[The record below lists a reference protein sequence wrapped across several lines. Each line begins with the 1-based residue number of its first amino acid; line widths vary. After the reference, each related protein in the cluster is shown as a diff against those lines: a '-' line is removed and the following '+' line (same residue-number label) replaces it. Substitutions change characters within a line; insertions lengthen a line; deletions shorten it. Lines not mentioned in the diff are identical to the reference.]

1 MIRVMAFE
9 GLMIKIVCLLVIVVN
24 EKGVLLLGGFIIVH
38 VCKIYKEYSEKR
50 IMFVDILITKDI
62 SVLIIDGIKLSI

>member
-24 EKGVLLLGGFIIVH
+24 EKGVLLLVH
-38 VCKIYKEYSEKR
+38 VCKI
-50 IMFVDILITKDI
+50 
-62 SVLIIDGIKLSI
+62 

>member
-1 MIRVMAFE
+1 MIDVIRVMAFE

-24 EKGVLLLGGFIIVH
+24 EKGVLLLVH
-38 VCKIYKEYSEKR
+38 VCKIYKKYSEKR
-50 IMFVDILITKDI
+50 MMLVDILITKDI

>member
-24 EKGVLLLGGFIIVH
+24 EKGVLLLVH
-38 VCKIYKEYSEKR
+38 VCKIYKEYSEYS

>member
-1 MIRVMAFE
+1 MIDVIRVMAFE

-24 EKGVLLLGGFIIVH
+24 EKGVLLLVH

-50 IMFVDILITKDI
+50 IMLVDILITKDI